1 MSMKF
6 KRVNQLPPYQLG
18 IVAGLMKEARLRGED
33 IINLGMGNPDLP
45 TPQRIVDKLKE
56 AADKPANHRY
66 SLSRGI
72 PKLREAVCDWY
83 RRRFNVDIDP
93 ETEAVVTIGAK
104 EGLSH
109 LMLATTEPNN
119 IVLVPDPG
127 YPIHRYAAVIA
138 GAFTQSIKIDGESD
152 ILTNLEGVLRAQGL
166 LVKVLILNFP
176 SNPTTQVVDITFFKR
191 VVELAREYDLLIVH
205 DFVYADFCF
214 DGYQAPSILEVEG
227 AKDVAVELTSLSK
240 SYSMPG
246 WRVGFV
252 CGNKEVI
259 SALAKLKSYV
269 DYGMFQPIQIASTV
283 ALNHSEDNVK
293 EIIATY
299 KNRRDVLCDGLN
311 KIGWNVPRPQA
322 TMFVWARIPDQFIEM
337 GSIAFSKLILE
348 KAKVAVSPGIGFGE
362 HGEGYIRFALVENE
376 QRIKQAVRGI
386 KLLMSEDST
395 IPKKK

>member
-1 MSMKF
+1 MKF

-18 IVAGLMKEARLRGED
+18 IVANLMKEARRRGDD

-66 SLSRGI
+66 SLSKGI

-83 RRRFNVDIDP
+83 QRRFNVVLDP
-93 ETEAVVTIGAK
+93 ESEAVVTIGAK

-138 GAFTQSIKIDGESD
+138 GAFTQSIKIDDESN
-152 ILTNLEGVLRAQGL
+152 ILSNLEAVLRVQGP

-176 SNPTTQVVDITFFKR
+176 SNPTTQVVDISFFKR
-191 VVELAREYDLLIVH
+191 IVALAREHDLLIIH

-252 CGNKEVI
+252 CGNREVI
-259 SALAKLKSYV
+259 SALSKLKSYV
-269 DYGMFQPIQIASTV
+269 DYGMFLPIQIASTV

-293 EIIATY
+293 EIVATY
-299 KNRRDVLCDGLN
+299 KSRRDVLCDGL
-311 KIGWNVPRPQA
+311 KRIGWNIPKPKA
-322 TMFVWARIPDQFIEM
+322 TMFVWAKIPEPFSKM
-337 GSIAFSKLILE
+337 GSLAYSTLLLE
-348 KAKVAVSPGIGFGE
+348 KGKVAVSPGVGFGE
-362 HGEGYIRFALVENE
+362 CGEGYVRFALVENE
-376 QRIKQAVRGI
+376 HRIRQAIRGI
-386 KLLMSEDST
+386 KGVLGNGE
-395 IPKKK
+395 